1 MKKLLVPLLIL
12 ALLCFALPALA
23 DGNVMKFDK
32 EPNTL
37 FEGET
42 LQTVLTREGA
52 PLEGELSYTSSN
64 T

>member
-12 ALLCFALPALA
+12 ALLCFTLPALA

-42 LQTVLTREGA
+42 IQTVLTREGA
-52 PLEGELSYTSSN
+52 PAEVW
-64 T
+64 